1 MRNQTHKASFCISL
15 VLVFFILLPN
25 SLVSEEQSSHKYK
38 LNKEFLR
45 RYGSDIHE
53 VIKAPAGWKKK
64 DFWRL
69 TAVLGTGALMFAFDQ
84 DIDDWSQDRQTSS
97 SEDLAKY
104 GSALGDGSFLG
115 AMIATLYVTGEIF
128 DSRSLRKTALLS
140 LESWLT
146 SGALVLGLKALA
158 GRARPSK
165 DDGPHS
171 FHPFTFRPEY
181 SSFPSGHASSA
192 FAVAAVIADQS
203 DSLVIDALAFSLSTF
218 AALSRIH
225 KRSHWASDVL
235 IGAAIGYFIGK
246 KIAILH
252 KEKEVKNIQIGFSLS
267 PRLKGLTVSFS
278 F

>member
-1 MRNQTHKASFCISL
+1 MKNKTPKTSFYITL
-15 VLVFFILLPN
+15 VLVFCMLFPQN
-25 SLVSEEQSSHKYK
+25 LVCEEQASHEYK
-38 LNKEFLR
+38 LNKEFLKR
-45 RYGSDIHE
+45 FGSDIYE
-53 VIKAPAGWKKK
+53 VIKAPAGWEKK

-69 TAVLGTGALMFAFDQ
+69 TAVLGTGALLFAFDQ
-84 DIDDWSQDRQTSS
+84 DIDDWSQDRRTSS
-97 SEDLAKY
+97 SEDLARF

-146 SGALVLGLKALA
+146 SGAFVLGLKALT
-158 GRARPSK
+158 GRARPGK
-165 DDGPHS
+165 DEGPYS
-171 FHPFTFRPEY
+171 FHPFTFRSEY

-192 FAVAAVIADQS
+192 FAVATVIADQS
-203 DSLVIDALAFSLSTF
+203 DSVVIDVLAFSLSTF

-225 KRSHWASDVL
+225 KGSHWASDVF

-246 KIAILH
+246 KIAISH
-252 KEKEVKNIQIGFSLS
+252 REKDVKNIQIGFCLS
-267 PRLKGLTVSFS
+267 PRVKGLAVSFS

>member
-1 MRNQTHKASFCISL
+1 MLFPQN
-15 VLVFFILLPN
+15 
-25 SLVSEEQSSHKYK
+25 LVSEERTSHEYK
-38 LNKEFLR
+38 LSDEFLKR
-45 RYGSDIHE
+45 FGADIYE
-53 VIKAPAGWKKK
+53 VIKAPAGWQKK

-69 TAVLGTGALMFAFDQ
+69 AAVLGTGAILFASDR
-84 DIDDWSQDRQTSS
+84 DIDDWSQDRRSSS
-97 SEDLAKY
+97 SEDLARY

-146 SGALVLGLKALA
+146 SGVFVLGLKGLT
-158 GRARPSK
+158 GRARPTK
-165 DDGPHS
+165 DEGPYS
-171 FHPFTFRPEY
+171 FHPFNFRPEY

-192 FAVAAVIADQS
+192 FAVATVIADQT
-203 DSLVIDALAFSLSTF
+203 DSVVIDVLAFSLSSF

-225 KRSHWASDVL
+225 KGSHWASDVF

-252 KEKEVKNIQIGFSLS
+252 REKEVKNIHIGFSLS
-267 PRLKGLTVSFS
+267 PRVKGITVSFS